1 MAYALSESSFIYPI
15 TPATTMGELMD
26 SWISQGRKN
35 VWGNQVHLRMLQSEG
50 GAAAACHGAAAAGS
64 LCSTFTASQ
73 GFLLMIPDLYKIA
86 AEYCPTVIH
95 VAARSLA
102 LSALSIYNDHG
113 DIYAGRS
120 TGMPFLCSNSVQE
133 AQDLAAIAH
142 LTMIKTGLPFV
153 HFFDGFRTSHEINTY
168 EEISNNDLYKLVDEQ
183 CIARIRA
190 RSMNPEHPT
199 QRGTI
204 MPPEFA
210 WQSIEAPNKDYAKLP
225 GQLAEM
231 MNKFGKLTGR
241 YYKPMQ
247 YVGTQNDEAV
257 IIMMGSGCDTVEE
270 YIRTHPQE
278 KIGLVKI
285 HLYRPFSIQLLND
298 ILPLSVKKVCVLDK
312 VHEVTSHHEPLY
324 VDVVSALHGQRQF
337 TAYGGRYGISSKDF
351 APQHVT
357 AIAKNLLSETPK
369 DGFTV
374 GIDQPETALPVG
386 KPTDYL
392 PSSTKQCI
400 FWGLGS
406 DGTVGANKQA
416 IKLIVSNTKMYGQAY
431 FAYSAHKSGGTTTS
445 HIRFGE
451 KPIDAPYFVQQADY
465 IACHN
470 PAYLKKF
477 NMIHPLKQNGVFVIN
492 VPADANL
499 DELILPSVRKEL
511 AEKNARIYA
520 IDATA
525 VAASIGMAGRINM
538 LMQTVFFHLSGVL
551 PAEKYIPLLKQSI
564 AKQYARKGKDVIA
577 KNQLA
582 VDKALEGLKEIKYD
596 RQAWLNAKPE
606 EGKGWTDFGE
616 ILEKMIKQEGD
627 QVPVSKMPQSGIVK
641 PGMSK
646 FEKRG
651 IAVKIPKWDQ
661 DKCIQC
667 NTCSILCPHA
677 TIRPFLLTEEES
689 EGMNVLDA
697 KGFKDLKYRIC
708 VAPIDCMGCGVCA
721 QACPAQALTM
731 TKRELIDKQELENW
745 NKVISVPNRGHLIK
759 KYTVRGSQFQ
769 QPLLEF
775 NGACPGCGETA
786 MIKLITQLYGDKL
799 YLACA
804 TGCSLVWG
812 ASFPW
817 NPYTTNAEGR
827 GPTWANSLFEDGA
840 EFGYGIVHG
849 VQARRNLTK
858 NLINEML
865 QKNSFDNDLTNLFND
880 LLKNW
885 EDVDKSNQIAD
896 KIKPLLL
903 SLEPK
908 TSEIARLQQ
917 QADILGKKIIW
928 IMGGDGWAYDI
939 GYGGLDH
946 VLASGEDVNV
956 IVLDTE
962 VYSNTGGQCSKAT
975 QRGAVANFSAA
986 GYTKCKKDLAAIA
999 MTYNNIYVAST
1010 CLLANQ
1016 QQALKAIQEATE
1028 YKGPSLIINY
1038 SPCIN
1043 HGIKK
1048 GLTSGP
1054 QHCKDLVKSGYII
1067 LFRYDP
1073 RTGKLHLDSKK
1084 PDFEMSRILKTES
1097 RFTALT
1103 DLFPKEAEI
1112 KFPELK
1118 NDLQKRYEHYA
1129 ALAKK

>member
-1 MAYALSESSFIYPI
+1 
-15 TPATTMGELMD
+15 
-26 SWISQGRKN
+26 
-35 VWGNQVHLRMLQSEG
+35 
-50 GAAAACHGAAAAGS
+50 
-64 LCSTFTASQ
+64 
-73 GFLLMIPDLYKIA
+73 MIPDLYKIA
-86 AEYCPTVIH
+86 AEYCPAVIH

-102 LSALSIYNDHG
+102 LGSLSIYNDHG

-120 TGMPFLCSNSVQE
+120 TGMPFLCSNGVQE

-142 LTMIKTGLPFV
+142 LTMIKTGIPFV

-168 EEISNNDLYKLVDEQ
+168 EEVSNADLYKLVDEES
-183 CIARIRA
+183 IRRIRA

-210 WQSIEAPNKDYAKLP
+210 WQSVEAPNKDFAKLP
-225 GQLAEM
+225 GQLADM
-231 MNKFGKLTGR
+231 MQRFGKLTGR
-241 YYKPMQ
+241 YYQPMQ
-247 YVGTQNDEAV
+247 YVGTQNDEAAIV
-257 IIMMGSGCDTVEE
+257 MMGSGCDTVEE
-270 YIRTHPQE
+270 FVRTHPQS
-278 KIGLVKI
+278 KLGLLKI
-285 HLYRPFSIQLLND
+285 HLYRPFSAELINDLL
-298 ILPLSVKKVCVLDK
+298 PSTVKKVCVLDK
-312 VHEVTSHHEPLY
+312 VHEVTAHHEPLFC
-324 VDVVSALHGQRQF
+324 DVVSALHGKRQF
-337 TAYGGRYGISSKDF
+337 EAIGGRYGISSKDF
-351 APQHVT
+351 APQHVD
-357 AIAKNLLSETPK
+357 AIVKNVLSEKPK

-386 KPTDYL
+386 KPTDHL
-392 PSSTKQCI
+392 PASTKQCI

-445 HIRFGE
+445 HVRFGE

-492 VPADANL
+492 APANANL

-511 AEKNARIYA
+511 AEKNAKIYA
-520 IDATA
+520 IDATS

-538 LMQTVFFHLSGVL
+538 LMQTVFFHLSQVL

-582 VDKALEGLKEIKYD
+582 VDKALEGLHEVKYD
-596 RQAWLNAKPE
+596 REAWLQAKPE
-606 EGKGWTDFGE
+606 SGRGWTGFGE
-616 ILEKMIKQEGD
+616 LLEKMIKQEAD
-627 QVPVSKMPQSGIVK
+627 DIPVSKMPMGGVVQ
-641 PGMSK
+641 PGKSK

-651 IAVKIPKWDQ
+651 IAVKVPKWDSE
-661 DKCIQC
+661 KCVQC
-667 NTCSILCPHA
+667 NTCAILCPHS
-677 TIRPFLLTEEES
+677 TIRPFLLTEEEAA
-689 EGMNVLDA
+689 GLNTIDA
-697 KGFKDLKYRIC
+697 QGFDNLKYRITL
-708 VAPIDCMGCGVCA
+708 APLDCMGCGVCA
-721 QACPAQALTM
+721 QGCPAKALTM
-731 TKRELIDKQELENW
+731 VPRGQIEKTELNAW
-745 NKVISVPNRGHLIK
+745 NKAIAAPNRGHLIN

-775 NGACPGCGETA
+775 NGACPGCGEPA
-786 MIKLITQLYGDKL
+786 IIKLITQLYGENL
-799 YLACA
+799 YIACA

-817 NPYTTNAEGR
+817 NAYTTNAKGH
-827 GPTWANSLFEDGA
+827 GPTWANSLFEDNA
-840 EFGYGIVHG
+840 EFGYGIIHA
-849 VQARRNLTK
+849 VQARREIAK
-858 NLINEML
+858 ALIE
-865 QKNSFDNDLTNLFND
+865 S
-880 LLKNW
+880 LLKKNAFQP
-885 EDVDKSNQIAD
+885 ELASLFKELLANYDNVEKSNAIAE
-896 KIKPLLL
+896 KIKPMLLGL
-903 SLEPK
+903 QTK
-908 TSEIARLQQ
+908 NGEIRRLQQ
-917 QADILGKKIIW
+917 QADVLGKKVIW
-928 IMGGDGWAYDI
+928 LMGGDGWAYDI

-946 VLASGEDVNV
+946 VLASGEDVN
-956 IVLDTE
+956 IVVMDTE

-999 MTYNNIYVAST
+999 MTYKNIYVAST
-1010 CLLANQ
+1010 CLLANPG
-1016 QQALKAIQEATE
+1016 QALKAIKEATE
-1028 YKGPSLIINY
+1028 YKGPSLVINY

-1054 QHCKDLVKSGYII
+1054 QHCKDLVKSGYVL
-1067 LFRYDP
+1067 LFRYNP
-1073 RTGKLHLDSKK
+1073 TTGKVTLDSKK
-1084 PDFEMSRILKTES
+1084 PDFELSRVLKTEN

-1103 DLFPKEAEI
+1103 DLFPKEAKA
-1112 KFPELK
+1112 KFPQLK
-1118 NDLQKRYEHYA
+1118 ADLMNRYNKYA
-1129 ALAKK
+1129 QLAKKN